1 MHRVILRKAK
11 KATKRIS
18 GKNSQAAYF
27 TSPECIVQNRNKAI
41 FQTEISLPA
50 SLAQAQ
56 VYSAATLVGK
66 RRESAGTAE

>member
-11 KATKRIS
+11 KATKRTS

-27 TSPECIVQNRNKAI
+27 TSPKCIAQNRNEAI
-41 FQTEISLPA
+41 QTEISLPA

-56 VYSAATLVGK
+56 VYSAATLAGK